1 MYQNKFKK
9 IFESNFQRF
18 QGGGILAGDVVKF
31 VDNVLSNDWFNSQAD
46 NVKEIISS
54 MLDSDLNIRVSSVYG
69 LRSAT
74 DGAKQQDQQV
84 DDYYVDVAQELS
96 PGMLSNIVSCPINL
110 VTVVDLEG
118 NLAPIPD
125 SLRYDDRSHIDPQP
139 VDLEEGGDESDGVF
153 GTKIKEGDKQLPE
166 EDTPGLGDAAED
178 HIDTSAYMR

>member
-1 MYQNKFKK
+1 
-9 IFESNFQRF
+9 
-18 QGGGILAGDVVKF
+18 
-31 VDNVLSNDWFNSQAD
+31 
-46 NVKEIISS
+46 
-54 MLDSDLNIRVSSVYG
+54 
-69 LRSAT
+69 
-74 DGAKQQDQQV
+74 
-84 DDYYVDVAQELS
+84 
-96 PGMLSNIVSCPINL
+96 
-110 VTVVDLEG
+110 G